1 MTGSNQSQL
10 VWLQSPNF
18 GVIQWPVTVMVFLQI
33 WEKNWTGLTF
43 KHYLYPTY
51 PVEMVSYVIITHTI
65 FLYAHR
71 GEEKWPRCQCQSQ
84 TSCTISLS
92 AKEGHTV
99 PQIPAFVS
107 FHHIKHSLPTL
118 PWCCHFLF
126 KKPIQQVTGDSHIL
140 KLGEDDEIGI
150 ALGGETLIHNV

>member
-1 MTGSNQSQL
+1 MFTHKFQSQPVITSVMTGHLMTGSNQSQL

-99 PQIPAFVS
+99 PQIPTFVS
-107 FHHIKHSLPTL
+107 FHQISIACPPSLDAVIFFSRSPFNKWLGT
-118 PWCCHFLF
+118 
-126 KKPIQQVTGDSHIL
+126 VTF
-140 KLGEDDEIGI
+140 
-150 ALGGETLIHNV
+150 